1 MEMLIVRMLGTFV
14 LFCVFT
20 SCNSFI
26 RSDTIILNAESSSE
40 DQLIVSAVWKN
51 LSSRI
56 SERVHSS
63 RFEQVIEY
71 RLTVY
76 SRTFPVERMSIS
88 RNITVA
94 YLPSGD
100 LYYLADP
107 YAEYE
112 QYFDNPI
119 SLYEYLDAPLRFV
132 IPLDTLRDDAR
143 AGFRMRARR
152 GEGLRWSARLRAYI
166 PRVSE
171 ESAFWQW
178 LSIINPY
185 VYMGRGEINE
195 L

>member
-1 MEMLIVRMLGTFV
+1 MKHINVRMLNVRMLGAFV

-26 RSDTIILNAESSSE
+26 RSDTIILDTEYSSE

-51 LSSRI
+51 LSSHI

-94 YLPSGD
+94 YIPSGD

-112 QYFDNPI
+112 HYFDNPI
-119 SLYEYLDAPLRFV
+119 SLYEYLDAPISFV
-132 IPLDTLRDDAR
+132 IPRDTLRDNAR
-143 AGFRMRARR
+143 SGFQMGARMA
-152 GEGLRWSARLRAYI
+152 AYI
-166 PRVSE
+166 PRVNE
-171 ESAFWQW
+171 ESAFRQW
-178 LSIINPY
+178 ISIMNPY